1 MQPLVRQCDVLGV
14 SIDTIKSLF
23 PTNLETIL
31 QFNQELLKQLEER
44 IRNFTP
50 NTTLGDVFLKLVLSS
65 NITRVSELQHTQKN
79 QKKTSNQTRTTFL
92 RFC

>member
-1 MQPLVRQCDVLGV
+1 MQPLMRQCDTLGV

-23 PTNLETIL
+23 PTNLEPIL

-44 IRNFTP
+44 IQNFTS

-65 NITRVSELQHTQKN
+65 KMICISNISTHS
-79 QKKTSNQTRTTFL
+79 
-92 RFC
+92 